1 LLDVGWR
8 VLQQRRAE
16 PSGALRAI
24 DATARPR
31 SWWTAMRAAY
41 GGNPAPALAT
51 THGGAAAVTAG
62 SAPAGQQV
70 EQHQPDSHQSKE
82 DEQIPHDVH
91 CDSSTAHREGGHRL
105 RHQQASGGGG
115 PRSAARRLRNPSS
128 KGRSLDPRPAAA
140 GAAAAAGCRP
150 APAGDASSTPAPAR
164 WHSAWPAPHPH
175 GPTGDPGLP
184 RAGHAD
190 RHELLSRYSWCG

>member
-1 LLDVGWR
+1 
-8 VLQQRRAE
+8 
-16 PSGALRAI
+16 
-24 DATARPR
+24 
-31 SWWTAMRAAY
+31 MRAAY

-115 PRSAARRLRNPSS
+115 PAARPVDSATHPPRE
-128 KGRSLDPRPAAA
+128 GRWTHGQQQRAQPQQPAARQLPLD
-140 GAAAAAGCRP
+140 GIQRG
-150 APAGDASSTPAPAR
+150 
-164 WHSAWPAPHPH
+164 PHRILTDLPVIQ
-175 GPTGDPGLP
+175 GYLALAMPT
-184 RAGHAD
+184 AMN
-190 RHELLSRYSWCG
+190 S